1 MKYRLAP
8 LLFAIVAI
16 FILCNRSRWRE
27 NAIITWDASA
37 YYMYVPSVFIYH
49 DIDNLHSSDSARYA
63 YAHDLQ
69 VYGIVDQHNGRR
81 VGKYPLGVA
90 VMEAPFFCIAHYLAC
105 PALADGY
112 SAPYQ
117 IAFSLATI
125 CWASLGLL
133 FIGMLLRRYHS
144 DAVVSVTLLVIAFG
158 TNIYHYTAFIPGW
171 SHPFSFFLFSCLLYQ
186 SDSWLRGSKYGLPLV
201 GLLLGM
207 LVITRPINIIGLL
220 IPLLWPAEEARG
232 NTSIS
237 RTPITGILIAMLLFA
252 LPCFL
257 QSAYWHYT
265 SGHWIFYSYADEG
278 FNFLRPR
285 IGPGLFSYRIG
296 WFVYTPIAFIMVCS
310 IPLLFRRH
318 KRLGILCSLV
328 LALYVYVVFSWRP
341 WHYAGGFSSRPMVD
355 MLPLLSIPL
364 AMLVSAVMQ
373 KRAFVKGILYTVFA
387 LLITLNLF
395 QTYQY
400 SLGVIHFFRMSKAY
414 YWRVFGK
421 LTITEDDK
429 KLLLNGQEVIDQE

>member
-257 QSAYWHYT
+257 
-265 SGHWIFYSYADEG
+265 
-278 FNFLRPR
+278 
-285 IGPGLFSYRIG
+285 
-296 WFVYTPIAFIMVCS
+296 
-310 IPLLFRRH
+310 
-318 KRLGILCSLV
+318 
-328 LALYVYVVFSWRP
+328 
-341 WHYAGGFSSRPMVD
+341 
-355 MLPLLSIPL
+355 
-364 AMLVSAVMQ
+364 
-373 KRAFVKGILYTVFA
+373 
-387 LLITLNLF
+387 
-395 QTYQY
+395 
-400 SLGVIHFFRMSKAY
+400 
-414 YWRVFGK
+414 
-421 LTITEDDK
+421 
-429 KLLLNGQEVIDQE
+429 